1 MTFTCTVYRKGERGD
16 WEKEWGEGKREEWS
30 WRKRV
35 RWRGERGKERRTIR
49 GGAGEHEVKGRKREG

>member
-49 GGAGEHEVKGRKREG
+49 GGGWRA